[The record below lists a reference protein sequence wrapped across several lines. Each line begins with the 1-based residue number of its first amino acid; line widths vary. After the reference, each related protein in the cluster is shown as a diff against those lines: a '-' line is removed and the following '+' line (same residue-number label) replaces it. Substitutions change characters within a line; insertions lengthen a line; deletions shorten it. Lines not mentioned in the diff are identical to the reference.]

1 MGGGASKTADGA
13 LAKPADGALAA
24 LKADPLK
31 AALKAQLEELKAER
45 DQLKAEAAS
54 LRESAAK
61 AQAAVGAA
69 SSTAAAV
76 AAAASMSFATVP
88 SPEKSINKMDELL
101 DKVAGVASSWQ
112 ANMPDQTDVGDAFWA
127 FALGD
132 FEAEAE
138 GELSIFAN
146 EVAVVLGESI
156 EGGWLQAMK
165 GNEVGLVP
173 ETYVARLQL
182 RPHFVLERHE
192 QASEAEADWS
202 TPDAPPPAAAF
213 AVDAGDIVGV
223 IDRMELLMIAPI
235 PDEGAGEQLYCIK
248 APGHSMPIGP
258 GFVPAAKLR
267 PAQAL
272 VAVDTFEAEYG
283 LEISLARGQMK
294 ASLIAH
300 RHQVSVSGRSQPRPE
315 SLPDCPHHQV
325 SVSGCSQ
332 PRPDGLPE
340 SLPDCPRHQV
350 SASGCSQPRMMAA
363 TARMIGVR

>member
-61 AQAAVGAA
+61 AQAAVGVA

-300 RHQVSVSGRSQPRPE
+300 RHQVSVSGCSQPRPE

>member
-138 GELSIFAN
+138 GEVSIFAN

-272 VAVDTFEAEYG
+272 VAVDAFEAEYG
-283 LEISLARGQMK
+283 LEISLARGPLMASLI

-300 RHQVSVSGRSQPRPE
+300 RHHVILE
-315 SLPDCPHHQV
+315 ISLARDP
-325 SVSGCSQ
+325 
-332 PRPDGLPE
+332 LMA
-340 SLPDCPRHQV
+340 SLIARRHQV
-350 SASGCSQPRMMAA
+350 SASGCSRPRMMAA
-363 TARMIGVR
+363 TAQMIGVR